1 MEILSTLQ
9 SIAKAIEKAFPSSKC
24 HCYAME
30 KQILFIH
37 PKAPEGVSL
46 LIPYY
51 QIMICKG
58 KFTDGMTEEIIRDL
72 RKMGY

>member
-9 SIAKAIEKAFPSSKC
+9 SIAKSIEKAFPSSKC

-37 PKAPEGVSL
+37 PKAPDGVSL

-51 QIMICKG
+51 QIMICRG
-58 KFTDGMTEEIIRDL
+58 KFTETDTATIIDDL